1 MPINSFDDYYMSW
14 RPERSALARPYYL
27 CLANMME
34 DEIRSGRLPANTK
47 MPPQRELADFLDLSL
62 STVTKAYKLC
72 ETRGLVHAT
81 VGSGTFVTPYA
92 TARTMVEEPSRFPGI
107 DMGSVHPFYEHN
119 ARVVDVA
126 RAVVGMPGAER
137 LFEYSDPL
145 GSASQIA
152 AGVDWMRSLGVDA
165 DASGTLIALGI
176 QSALTLV
183 LTTLFERGDRI
194 AVDSYTY
201 PNLIGLAKLLGLQ
214 LVPIAGDEEGMRA
227 DELDRICSIQEVKG
241 MYIVPARNNPTN
253 VRLSDVRR
261 MDIASVIRKRN
272 LIVLEDDNGAAVLGE
287 RLSPLSSYAPECC
300 IYLAG
305 LSKAVCSGL
314 RIAYLS
320 VPRQLMDS
328 LQQGALFG
336 YLKVPGL
343 NAEIAAELI
352 RTGAARDIADSKRVL
367 AESRNDLFSQVFPGV
382 RTVRDSY
389 YQWVELP
396 KGMSGALC
404 EAEAAKRGANV
415 LGAER
420 FSVDRSAASNYVR
433 VATSSPRSD
442 EDLVEGLQI
451 LKSAVE
457 NQQASG
463 CGAIA
468 IV

>member
-1 MPINSFDDYYMSW
+1 MPINSFDDYHMSW
-14 RPERSALARPYYL
+14 RPERSALTRPYYL
-27 CLANMME
+27 CLASMME

-47 MPPQRELADFLDLSL
+47 LPPQRELADFLDLNL

-81 VGSGTFVTPYA
+81 VGSGTYVTPHA
-92 TARTMVEEPSRFPGI
+92 TARTMVEEPSRLPGI

-126 RAVVGMPGAER
+126 RAVTGMPGAES

-165 DASGTLIALGI
+165 DASGTLITLGV

-194 AVDSYTY
+194 AVDGYTY

-214 LVPIAGDEEGMRA
+214 LVPIAGDGEGMRA
-227 DELDRICSIQEVKG
+227 DELDRICSVQELKG

-253 VRLSDVRR
+253 VQLSKARR
-261 MDIASVIRKRN
+261 AEIASVIRKRN
-272 LIVLEDDNGAAVLGE
+272 LTVLEDDNGAAVLGKT
-287 RLSPLSSYAPECC
+287 LSPLFSYAPERC

-314 RIAYLS
+314 RIAYLA
-320 VPRQLMDS
+320 VPQHLADRLR
-328 LQQGALFG
+328 QGALFG

-352 RTGAARDIADSKRVL
+352 RTGAARDIADGKRAL
-367 AESRNDLFSQVFPGV
+367 AESRNELFSQMFPGTPAV
-382 RTVRDSY
+382 LDSY

-396 KGMSGALC
+396 KGMSGTLC
-404 EAEAAKRGANV
+404 EAEMARRGAIA

-420 FSVDRSAASNYVR
+420 FSVDRNAASNYVR

-451 LKSAVE
+451 LRSVVE
-457 NQQASG
+457 NQQTSG
-463 CGAIA
+463 CGV